1 VQAAEKGGT
10 KNVEAHEAYLQ
21 GRFFINRHS
30 EKETEQAR
38 AAFQRAV
45 ELDPKFALAWAG
57 LANTHVWDCNYATE
71 GGQQAFNAHLVAA
84 REDLERAL
92 ALEPELPDALFTRAM
107 IQTNFD
113 YDWKGAAETL
123 RKALA
128 LAPQDPAL
136 LMEAG
141 NLANARGEKAPA
153 VEFDRRAVA
162 LDPVNAQ
169 ARGFLAGNLS
179 ALGKNSEARAEYERE
194 VELNP
199 LAPNSQGGAGLTYL
213 LEGKFEEAAVT
224 AQKDSAD
231 WARLLVVSN
240 ARWAQKR
247 IPESDAALAELI
259 ANTGETGAYQIA
271 EAYGYRNDKEHAFE
285 WLERAR
291 RQRDAG
297 LPGLRTDTLLENLH
311 SDPRWDAF
319 LRTMGL
325 ADDQLK

>member
-1 VQAAEKGGT
+1 
-10 KNVEAHEAYLQ
+10 
-21 GRFFINRHS
+21 
-30 EKETEQAR
+30 
-38 AAFQRAV
+38 
-45 ELDPKFALAWAG
+45 
-57 LANTHVWDCNYATE
+57 
-71 GGQQAFNAHLVAA
+71 
-84 REDLERAL
+84 
-92 ALEPELPDALFTRAM
+92 M

-128 LAPQDPAL
+128 LAPQDSAL

-141 NLANARGEKAPA
+141 NLANARGEKTQAL
-153 VEFDRRAVA
+153 EFDRRAVA

-169 ARGFLAGNLS
+169 ARAFLAGNLS
-179 ALGKNSEARAEYERE
+179 VSGKQSEARTEYSR
-194 VELNP
+194 VIELNP
-199 LAPNSQGGAGLTYL
+199 SAPFGPAGVGQSYL
-213 LEGKFEEAAVT
+213 LEGKFEEAAVA
-224 AQKDSAD
+224 AQQDAAD
-231 WARLLVVSN
+231 WARLLIVSC

-259 ANTGETGAYQIA
+259 ANTSETGAYQIA
-271 EAYGYRNDKEHAFE
+271 EAYGYRNDKDHAFE

-297 LPGLRTDTLLENLH
+297 LPGLRTDTLLPNLH
-311 SDPRWDAF
+311 DDPRWDAF